1 MLKILSLLFISF
13 NLFAEILPAEKAFVS
28 SAKVENG
35 NLVVDF
41 KIEDEYYLYKD
52 KISIKALDGAKFG
65 ESNFSKS
72 KTKNDDFFGEIQ
84 VYHHNSKITTPINSA
99 DDVINFEVKSQGC
112 WEGGVCYPPT
122 MQKLSVKNTANQNN
136 QLSNK
141 SNFFKALTQQ
151 SGINDPASVDIAFK
165 FDAFKVDEN
174 TIKATWKI
182 RDGYYMYH
190 DKFNFSVDGADFGKI
205 IFPEGEPK
213 KDDFFGDI
221 FVHKKQLVIDL
232 PLKNVSDKIDLTVN
246 YQGCW
251 EGGVCYP
258 PVEKKTTIQ
267 MADKS
272 PQKVQD
278 TEKAI
283 ITSAIKP
290 VEKVIIEQI
299 VGEVKKQPRDLT
311 AEIKKIQQN
320 QDLSEEEK
328 VAKDFDNSSFFWI
341 LVSFFGFGILA
352 AFTSCILPM
361 IPILSSLIIGTDNPT
376 KKKAFFMSLTF
387 VIFMALTYAV
397 VGVLAGMF
405 GGNLQAT
412 FQNPWVIGSFSL
424 MFVAL
429 AFSMFGYYEIKIPN
443 WLQAKLTT
451 ISNKQKG
458 GHLVGVAIMG
468 VLSALIV
475 GPCAAP
481 VVSGALLYIGD
492 SGDAVLGGSALF
504 MMGLGMGLPLI
515 VAGVGVA
522 TPRAGVWMDNVKAIF
537 GVVMIGMAIY
547 FLERIVD
554 ENITIILWAILLT
567 ISPIALGVVSSFDG
581 NKPMHKIFKAIG
593 LIVLGFG
600 IMIWI
605 AIARGYENIDMF
617 HPLKSHQSAVIG
629 TANVQN
635 AHAEFK
641 QVATLADL
649 QNEINNSTKPVML
662 DFYADW
668 CTYCIVYEKQV
679 FTDNRVAGLMQEFT
693 LLQVDITA
701 NNDLDQEILSH
712 FKITAPPAILFFKGG
727 NELRAKR
734 VIGEKDADEFYEIL
748 QNI

>member
-13 NLFAEILPAEKAFVS
+13 NLFAEILPAEKAFVP

-52 KISIKALDGAKFG
+52 KISIKTADSAKLG
-65 ESNFSKS
+65 ESSFSKS
-72 KTKNDDFFGEIQ
+72 KTKNDDFFGEVEI
-84 VYHHNSKITTPINSA
+84 YHNKAKITTPIKSA
-99 DDVINFEVKSQGC
+99 DKTINFEVKSQGC

-122 MQKLSVKNTANQNN
+122 VQKLSVKNTANQNN

-190 DKFNFSVDGADFGKI
+190 DKFNFAVDGADFGKI

-221 FVHKKQLVIDL
+221 TIHKKQLVIDL
-232 PLKNVSDKIDLTVN
+232 PLKNISESIDLTVN

-267 MADKS
+267 MVKIPKNIQKTEENQQKIAKLGDLSQKS
-272 PQKVQD
+272 
-278 TEKAI
+278 
-283 ITSAIKP
+283 
-290 VEKVIIEQI
+290 
-299 VGEVKKQPRDLT
+299 
-311 AEIKKIQQN
+311 AEIQQKTQN
-320 QDLSEEEK
+320 LSEEEK

-605 AIARGYENIDMF
+605 AIAKGYENIDMF
-617 HPLKSHQSAVIG
+617 HPLKSHQAINAVG
-629 TANVQN
+629 VSNNT
-635 AHAEFK
+635 HAEFK

-693 LLQVDITA
+693 LLQVDVTE

>member
-1 MLKILSLLFISF
+1 MLKILSLFFISI
-13 NLFAEILPAEKAFVS
+13 NLLAEILPAEKAFVP

-52 KISIKALDGAKFG
+52 KISIKTADSAKLG
-65 ESNFSKS
+65 ESSFSKS
-72 KTKNDDFFGEIQ
+72 KTKNDDFFGEVEI
-84 VYHHNSKITTPINSA
+84 YHNKAKITTPIKSA
-99 DDVINFEVKSQGC
+99 DKTINFEVKSQGC

-122 MQKLSVKNTANQNN
+122 VQKLSVKNTANQNN

-190 DKFNFSVDGADFGKI
+190 DKFNFAVDGADFGKI

-221 FVHKKQLVIDL
+221 TIHKKQLVIDL
-232 PLKNVSDKIDLTVN
+232 PLKNIGESIDLTVN

-267 MADKS
+267 MVKIPKNIQKTEENQQKIAKLGDLSQKS
-272 PQKVQD
+272 
-278 TEKAI
+278 
-283 ITSAIKP
+283 
-290 VEKVIIEQI
+290 
-299 VGEVKKQPRDLT
+299 
-311 AEIKKIQQN
+311 AEIQQKTQN
-320 QDLSEEEK
+320 LSEEEK

-429 AFSMFGYYEIKIPN
+429 AFSMFGYYEIKNP
-443 WLQAKLTT
+443 KLAT
-451 ISNKQKG
+451 IKTN
-458 GHLVGVAIMG
+458 
-468 VLSALIV
+468 
-475 GPCAAP
+475 
-481 VVSGALLYIGD
+481 Y
-492 SGDAVLGGSALF
+492 
-504 MMGLGMGLPLI
+504 
-515 VAGVGVA
+515 
-522 TPRAGVWMDNVKAIF
+522 N
-537 GVVMIGMAIY
+537 
-547 FLERIVD
+547 
-554 ENITIILWAILLT
+554 
-567 ISPIALGVVSSFDG
+567 
-581 NKPMHKIFKAIG
+581 
-593 LIVLGFG
+593 
-600 IMIWI
+600 
-605 AIARGYENIDMF
+605 
-617 HPLKSHQSAVIG
+617 
-629 TANVQN
+629 
-635 AHAEFK
+635 
-641 QVATLADL
+641 
-649 QNEINNSTKPVML
+649 
-662 DFYADW
+662 
-668 CTYCIVYEKQV
+668 
-679 FTDNRVAGLMQEFT
+679 
-693 LLQVDITA
+693 
-701 NNDLDQEILSH
+701 
-712 FKITAPPAILFFKGG
+712 
-727 NELRAKR
+727 
-734 VIGEKDADEFYEIL
+734 
-748 QNI
+748 

>member
-1 MLKILSLLFISF
+1 
-13 NLFAEILPAEKAFVS
+13 
-28 SAKVENG
+28 
-35 NLVVDF
+35 
-41 KIEDEYYLYKD
+41 
-52 KISIKALDGAKFG
+52 
-65 ESNFSKS
+65 
-72 KTKNDDFFGEIQ
+72 
-84 VYHHNSKITTPINSA
+84 
-99 DDVINFEVKSQGC
+99 VKSQGC

-122 MQKLSVKNTANQNN
+122 VQKLSVKNTANQNN

-190 DKFNFSVDGADFGKI
+190 DKFNFAVDGADFGKI

-221 FVHKKQLVIDL
+221 TIHKKQLVIDL
-232 PLKNVSDKIDLTVN
+232 PLKNIGESIDLTVN

-267 MADKS
+267 MVKIPKNIQKTEENQQKIAKLGDLSQKS
-272 PQKVQD
+272 
-278 TEKAI
+278 
-283 ITSAIKP
+283 
-290 VEKVIIEQI
+290 
-299 VGEVKKQPRDLT
+299 
-311 AEIKKIQQN
+311 AEIQQKTQN
-320 QDLSEEEK
+320 LSEEEK

-443 WLQAKLTT
+443 WLQSKLTT

-581 NKPMHKIFKAIG
+581 DKPMHKIFKAIG

-693 LLQVDITA
+693 LLQVDVTE